1 MGRYVKMMAYSKS
14 KNYEVI
20 SQNTSRWLLLQLK
33 LFPSL
38 FELKD
43 NDTAVLS
50 IIIKKLKGMS
60 RKEAL

>member
-50 IIIKKLKGMS
+50 IIIKKLQGMS